1 MDPYYFLD
9 LEQGDY
15 FDKDGDD
22 GNMPDYCDVYPCGGW
37 ILSPENFFII
47 YNDKNYKEIIFDNNT
62 KIMTFTSELDE
73 KITKKVTLNSSDNGS
88 NVD

>member
-15 FDKDGDD
+15 IDEDGIKWDLH
-22 GNMPDYCDVYPCGGW
+22 DYCDVSPCGAW

-62 KIMTFTSELDE
+62 KIMTFTSEFDE
-73 KITKKVTLNSSDNGS
+73 KITKKLILT
-88 NVD
+88 

>member
-15 FDKDGDD
+15 FDENDD
-22 GNMPDYCDVYPCGGW
+22 KWDIHDYCDVSPCGGW
-37 ILSPENFFII
+37 ILSPVNFLII

-62 KIMTFTSELDE
+62 KIITFTSELDE
-73 KITKKVTLNSSDNGS
+73 KITKKVTLI
-88 NVD
+88 

>member
-9 LEQGDY
+9 LKQGEY
-15 FDKDGDD
+15 FDKNGEKWDI
-22 GNMPDYCDVYPCGGW
+22 NDYCDIYPCGGW
-37 ILSPENFFII
+37 VISPENFFII

-73 KITKKVTLNSSDNGS
+73 KIIKKVTLN
-88 NVD
+88 